1 MQFVT
6 DPAIA
11 TKIQKMA
18 QRVRWRDPFILK
30 RNIDQTRL
38 YLDDQQDEPSEFSF
52 LVIGDSGAGSHRRYN
67 PQRRIAEQMLTH
79 RDQCRFVLHTGDVIY
94 LVGSSEYYPKNF
106 IQPYREFLVN
116 GDRPNQIAYD
126 QMVFNF
132 PFFLVPGNHDYYD
145 LPRLYGWLAQAA
157 LPLRYLLRSR
167 LDFDVGWHGSYQGDA
182 YANAFLDY
190 LKHFGNNVELERH
203 LDQHYT
209 ATLGDR
215 RCLRYQPGQFTRL
228 PNRYYSFRYSGIDFF
243 ALDSNTFNAPNPLPS
258 TPEGERSREQLR
270 QKRMELEQDQ
280 RHILDQA
287 ARLHPEHPED
297 AEHLDDLQAKVE
309 QLAEIIRDIDQQL
322 QANENTV
329 TDEAQLD
336 WLQQRLIE
344 SWQSEAVRG
353 RVLFFHHPP
362 YVTEATKWHQAQTLI
377 IRDRLRQVLNAV
389 AQEVG
394 ELTQGR
400 PIVDLVLAGHAHCLE
415 YLRTFD
421 TGHADSH
428 TNWIV
433 CGGSG
438 YSLRRQRQEG
448 PQLTEPFP
456 DGDRVVA
463 ESRLFLGR
471 SGQGSR
477 KRRPYSFLRID
488 VRSGNPPKFIVRP
501 YIAEW
506 FQHSW
511 QEREGEVVV
520 LP

>member
-11 TKIQKMA
+11 TKILKME
-18 QRVRWRDPFILK
+18 QRVRWRDPFITQ
-30 RNIDQTRL
+30 RGIDQTSL
-38 YLDDQQDEPSEFSF
+38 YLDDGQAEQDEFSF
-52 LVIGDSGAGSHRRYN
+52 LVVGDSGSGSHRSYN

-79 RDQCRFVLHTGDVIY
+79 REQCRFVLHTGDVIY

-116 GDRPNQIAYD
+116 GDRPEQIAYD
-126 QMVFNF
+126 HMVFNF

-157 LPLRYLLRSR
+157 LPLRYLLRSQ
-167 LDFDVGWHGSYQGDA
+167 LDFDVGWHGSHQGDA
-182 YANAFLDY
+182 YACAFLDY
-190 LKHFGNNVELERH
+190 LKRIGNNLDLERH
-203 LDQHYT
+203 LEQHYT
-209 ATLGDR
+209 AEVGDR

-228 PNRYYSFRYSGIDFF
+228 PNRYYTFRYGGIDFF
-243 ALDSNTFNAPNPLPS
+243 ALDSNTFNAPIPLPS

-270 QKRMELEQDQ
+270 QKRAELEQEQ
-280 RHILDQA
+280 QQIMA
-287 ARLHPEHPED
+287 TSARLNPFDPED
-297 AEHLDDLQAKVE
+297 VEQLDDLKAKVE
-309 QLAEIIRDIDQQL
+309 QLAEVIRDIDKQL

-329 TDEAQLD
+329 TDDQQLE
-336 WLQQRLIE
+336 WLQQRLLE
-344 SWQSEAVRG
+344 SWYTEAVRG

-362 YVTEATKWHQAQTLI
+362 YVTEATKWHQAQTMI
-377 IRDRLRQVLNAV
+377 IRDRLRQVLDAV

-394 ELTQGR
+394 TQTQGR

-415 YLRTFD
+415 YLRTLD

-448 PQLTEPFP
+448 PQLTERFP
-456 DGDRVVA
+456 EGDRVVA

-488 VRSGNPPKFIVRP
+488 VRSGTPPKFVIRP

-506 FQHSW
+506 FQRGW
-511 QEREGEVVV
+511 QEQEVEPMV